1 MSQIGKYIYCIIEEK
16 YDRNFGTIGIGNR
29 KDLVS
34 TLNYDGI
41 SAVISNTPMSKYVI
55 NRENLTAHE
64 MVIEQVMK
72 DYTVLP
78 VRFCT
83 IASNLEE
90 IRSLLRRRYPE
101 FKRLFREMDNKIE
114 MGLKVIWKDMD
125 AIFGE
130 ISCSNK
136 LIKKIKSNMA
146 GPDANIM
153 IDAKSKIEAGKQVQ
167 KALAEKKEDEGQMI
181 TRKFKRISV
190 DIKENKI
197 IGDAML
203 LNLACLIDRTH
214 EKEFDNT
221 VNDLAA
227 EYENRLLF
235 KYVGPIPP
243 FNFVNIEVT

>member
-16 YDRNFGTIGIGNR
+16 FDRNFGTIGIGNR

-34 TLNYDGI
+34 TLCFNGI
-41 SAVISNTPMSKYVI
+41 SAVISDTPMFKYVV
-55 NRENLTAHE
+55 NKANLTAHE
-64 MVIEQVMK
+64 MVIEHVMK

-90 IRSLLRRRYPE
+90 IRSLIRRRYPE
-101 FKRLFREMDNKIE
+101 FKGLFRDMDNKIE
-114 MGLKVIWKDMD
+114 MGLKVVWKDMD

-130 ISCSNK
+130 ISASNK
-136 LIKKIKSNMA
+136 IIKKIKSNIS
-146 GPDANIM
+146 GLDRDI
-153 IDAKSKIEAGKQVQ
+153 KIEAGKQVQ
-167 KALAEKKEDEGQMI
+167 KALAKKKQDEGQI
-181 TRKFKRISV
+181 IIRKLKRISV
-190 DIKENKI
+190 DVKENDA
-197 IGDAML
+197 IGDSML

-221 VNDLAA
+221 INDLAA
-227 EYENRLLF
+227 EYENRFFF

>member
-16 YDRNFGTIGIGNR
+16 FDRNFGTIGIGNR

-34 TLNYDGI
+34 TLCFNGI
-41 SAVISNTPMSKYVI
+41 SAVISDTPMFKYVV
-55 NRENLTAHE
+55 NKANLTAHE
-64 MVIEQVMK
+64 MVIEHVMK

-83 IASNLEE
+83 IASNIEE

-101 FKRLFREMDNKIE
+101 FKGLFRDMDNKIE
-114 MGLKVIWKDMD
+114 MGLKVVWKDMD

-130 ISCSNK
+130 ISSSNK
-136 LIKKIKSNMA
+136 IIKNLKSNIA
-146 GPDANIM
+146 G
-153 IDAKSKIEAGKQVQ
+153 IDTNKKIEAGKQVQ
-167 KALAEKKEDEGQMI
+167 KALAKKKQDEKQI
-181 TRKFKRISV
+181 IIRKLKRISV
-190 DIKENKI
+190 DVKENDA
-197 IGDAML
+197 IGDSML

-221 VNDLAA
+221 INDLAA
-227 EYENRLLF
+227 EYENRFIF

>member
-1 MSQIGKYIYCIIEEK
+1 MSHIGKYIYCIIEEK

-29 KDLVS
+29 KDLVT
-34 TLNYDGI
+34 TLCYNDI
-41 SAVISNTPMSKYVI
+41 TAVISDTPMSKYVI
-55 NRENLTAHE
+55 NKANLTAHE
-64 MVIEQVMK
+64 MVIEHVMK

-90 IRSLLRRRYPE
+90 IRSLLRRRHPE
-101 FKRLFREMDNKIE
+101 FKGLFRDMDNKIE
-114 MGLKVIWKDMD
+114 MGLKVVWKNMD

-130 ISCSNK
+130 ISASNK
-136 LIKKIKSNMA
+136 IIKKLTSNTKGLDRDM
-146 GPDANIM
+146 
-153 IDAKSKIEAGKQVQ
+153 KIEVGKQVQ
-167 KALAEKKEDEGQMI
+167 KALAKKKQDEKQLI
-181 TRKFKRISV
+181 TRKLKRISV
-190 DIKENKI
+190 DVKENDV

-221 VNDLAA
+221 INDLAA
-227 EYENRLLF
+227 EFENRFVF

-243 FNFVNIEVT
+243 FNFVNIKVT

>member
-16 YDRNFGTIGIGNR
+16 FDRNFGTIGIGNR

-34 TLNYDGI
+34 TLCFNGI
-41 SAVISNTPMSKYVI
+41 SAVISDTPMFKYVV
-55 NRENLTAHE
+55 NKANLTAHE
-64 MVIEQVMK
+64 MVIEHVMK

-83 IASNLEE
+83 IASNIEE

-101 FKRLFREMDNKIE
+101 FKGLFRDMDNKIE
-114 MGLKVIWKDMD
+114 MGLKVVWKDMD

-130 ISCSNK
+130 ISSSNK
-136 LIKKIKSNMA
+136 IIKNLKSNIA
-146 GPDANIM
+146 G
-153 IDAKSKIEAGKQVQ
+153 IDTNKKIEAGKQVQ
-167 KALAEKKEDEGQMI
+167 KALAKKKQDEGQI
-181 TRKFKRISV
+181 IIRKLKRISV
-190 DIKENKI
+190 DVKENDA
-197 IGDAML
+197 IGDSML

-221 VNDLAA
+221 INDLAA
-227 EYENRLLF
+227 EYENRFIF

>member
-1 MSQIGKYIYCIIEEK
+1 MSQTGKYIYCIIEEK
-16 YDRNFGTIGIGNR
+16 YDRNFGTNGIGNR

-34 TLNYDGI
+34 TLNYNGI
-41 SAVISNTPMSKYVI
+41 SAVISDTPMSKYVI

-90 IRSLLRRRYPE
+90 IRSLLRRRYHE

-114 MGLKVIWKDMD
+114 MGLKVSWKQME
-125 AIFGE
+125 AIYGE
-130 ISCSNK
+130 ISSVSP
-136 LIKKIKSNMA
+136 LIKKLKSNIA
-146 GPDANIM
+146 GL
-153 IDAKSKIEAGKQVQ
+153 DAKNKIEVGKQVQ
-167 KALAEKKEDEGQMI
+167 KALAEKKEDDGQMI
-181 TRKFKRISV
+181 TRRFKCISV
-190 DIKENKI
+190 DIKQNKI

-227 EYENRLLF
+227 KYENRFLF

-243 FNFVNIEVT
+243 FNFVNIVVT

>member
-1 MSQIGKYIYCIIEEK
+1 MSQVGKYIYCIIEEK

-34 TLNYDGI
+34 TLCYNGI
-41 SAVISNTPMSKYVI
+41 SAVISDTLMSKYVI
-55 NRENLTAHE
+55 NRENLMDHE
-64 MVIEQVMK
+64 KVIEQVMK

-83 IASNLEE
+83 IASTLEE

-114 MGLKVIWKDMD
+114 MGLKVVWKDMD
-125 AIFGE
+125 AIFDE
-130 ISCSNK
+130 ISSANK
-136 LIKKIKSNMA
+136 LIKKLKSNIT
-146 GPDANIM
+146 DLDQNI
-153 IDAKSKIEAGKQVQ
+153 KIEAGREVQ
-167 KALAEKKEDEGQMI
+167 KDLAKKKQDEKEI
-181 TRKFKRISV
+181 IARRLKRISV
-190 DIKENKI
+190 DVKENNI
-197 IGDAML
+197 AGDSML

-221 VNDLAA
+221 INDLAA
-227 EYENRLLF
+227 EYENRFFF

-243 FNFVNIEVT
+243 FNFVNIEIT

>member
-1 MSQIGKYIYCIIEEK
+1 MSQTGKYIYCIIEEK

-34 TLNYDGI
+34 TLCYNDI
-41 SAVISNTPMSKYVI
+41 SAVISDTPMSKYVI
-55 NRENLTAHE
+55 NKANLTAHE
-64 MVIEQVMK
+64 VVIEHVMK

-83 IASNLEE
+83 IASNPEE

-101 FKRLFREMDNKIE
+101 FKRLFRDMDNKIE
-114 MGLKVIWKDMD
+114 MGLKVVWKDMD

-130 ISCSNK
+130 ISSSNK
-136 LIKKIKSNMA
+136 IIKKLKSNIA
-146 GPDANIM
+146 DLDRDI
-153 IDAKSKIEAGKQVQ
+153 KIEAGKQVQ
-167 KALAEKKEDEGQMI
+167 KALAEKKQDEKQII
-181 TRKFKRISV
+181 TRKLKRISV
-190 DIKENKI
+190 DVKENDV
-197 IGDAML
+197 IGDSML

-221 VNDLAA
+221 INDLAA
-227 EYENRLLF
+227 EHENRFFF

-243 FNFVNIEVT
+243 FNFVNIKVT

>member
-1 MSQIGKYIYCIIEEK
+1 MSHIGKYIYCIIEEK

-29 KDLVS
+29 KDLVT
-34 TLNYDGI
+34 TLCYNDI
-41 SAVISNTPMSKYVI
+41 TAVISDTPMSKYVI
-55 NRENLTAHE
+55 NKANLTAHE
-64 MVIEQVMK
+64 MVIEHVMK

-90 IRSLLRRRYPE
+90 IRSLLRRRHPE
-101 FKRLFREMDNKIE
+101 FKGLFRDMDNKIE
-114 MGLKVIWKDMD
+114 MGLKVVWKNMD

-130 ISCSNK
+130 ISASNK
-136 LIKKIKSNMA
+136 IIKKLTSNTKGLDRDM
-146 GPDANIM
+146 
-153 IDAKSKIEAGKQVQ
+153 KIEVGKQVQ
-167 KALAEKKEDEGQMI
+167 KALAKKKQDEKQLI
-181 TRKFKRISV
+181 TRKLKRISV
-190 DIKENKI
+190 DVKENDV

-221 VNDLAA
+221 INDLAT
-227 EYENRLLF
+227 EFENRFVF

-243 FNFVNIEVT
+243 FNFVNIKVT